1 MKDITEDFGTLY
13 QPTSALVFYQ
23 SYDRTQDTYVEHFD
37 MDKDGNP
44 INAHPLTER
53 EAKTLAKALTLN
65 TKKEKNQ
72 EFLKP
77 RISKTKRSPT
87 DQYSSY
93 QYW

>member
-53 EAKTLAKALTLN
+53 SKDIGKSINAEY
-65 TKKEKNQ
+65 KKGE
-72 EFLKP
+72 KP
-77 RISKTKRSPT
+77 RISKTKRSST

>member
-44 INAHPLTER
+44 IFR
-53 EAKTLAKALTLN
+53 EDGKL
-65 TKKEKNQ
+65 
-72 EFLKP
+72 LK
-77 RISKTKRSPT
+77 S
-87 DQYSSY
+87 DQYVPPDLVTVYNTTSFKHT
-93 QYW
+93 QD